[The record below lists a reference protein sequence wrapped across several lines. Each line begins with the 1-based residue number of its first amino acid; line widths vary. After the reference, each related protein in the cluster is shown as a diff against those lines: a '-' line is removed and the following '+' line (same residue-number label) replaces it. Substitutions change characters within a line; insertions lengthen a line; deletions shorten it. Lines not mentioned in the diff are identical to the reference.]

1 MLEGME
7 GKVAIVTGAGRGLG
21 RVEALEL
28 AGQGVRVIVND
39 FAAPGQDNPAD
50 EVVAEIRDSGG
61 DALAHAG
68 DVADWATAA
77 AMVGLAV
84 DTYGGLD
91 IVVNTAGILRDKMLF
106 NLTEDDWDSV
116 IRVHLKGHFCMMRH
130 AGEYW
135 RECSKRAGGPVY
147 GRFVNTSSEAALSGG
162 PGQANYSAAKAGI
175 ILLTMSASKA
185 LGRYGVTA
193 NAICPRA
200 LTRMTEDLAGFD
212 ATDGD
217 FAVFAPENVTPLVAY
232 LASPQAE
239 KVSGQV
245 FVVWGRE
252 IKVISGPSVDETFR
266 ATPRWTPD
274 NVHEALTPFYA
285 TRTPVEDGYTMR
297 LS

>member
-1 MLEGME
+1 
-7 GKVAIVTGAGRGLG
+7 
-21 RVEALEL
+21 
-28 AGQGVRVIVND
+28 
-39 FAAPGQDNPAD
+39 
-50 EVVAEIRDSGG
+50 
-61 DALAHAG
+61 
-68 DVADWATAA
+68 
-77 AMVGLAV
+77 
-84 DTYGGLD
+84 
-91 IVVNTAGILRDKMLF
+91 MLF

-135 RECSKRAGGPVY
+135 RERSKEAGGPVY
-147 GRFVNTSSEAALSGG
+147 GRFVNTSSEAGLTGG

-175 ILLTMSASKA
+175 ILLTMSGAKA

-200 LTRMTEDLAGFD
+200 LTRMTEDLSGFD

-217 FAVFAPENVTPLVAY
+217 FAVFAAENVTPLVAY

-252 IKVISGPSVDETFR
+252 IKVIAGPSIDETFR
-266 ATPRWTPD
+266 TPQSWTPD
-274 NVHEALTPFYA
+274 NVHEALTPFYD
-285 TRTPVEDGYTMR
+285 TRTPIEDGYTMR
-297 LS
+297 LTS